1 MSKHFCFCIPVR
13 FGVFLFSFLSFA
25 GAAFSAA
32 VGWFLLHCTSIPFPT
47 LKTKRLTQPRAV

>member
-32 VGWFLLHCTSIPFPT
+32 VGWFLLHCMSISST
-47 LKTKRLTQPRAV
+47 LKFKRLTKSCAV